1 MLYEEKFN
9 IKEILVQESGNFY
22 DFEERD
28 TSELDD
34 YADLLA
40 EVEVDYDFDENMD
53 EFDEDF
59 IKDEI
64 YSFN

>member
-1 MLYEEKFN
+1 MLYEEKRFN
-9 IKEILVQESGNFY
+9 LKDVLVQESRDFY
-22 DFEERD
+22 DFEEND

-40 EVEVDYDFDENMD
+40 EVEVDYDFDEEMD
-53 EFDEDF
+53 EYDEDY

-64 YSFN
+64 YSF

>member
-40 EVEVDYDFDENMD
+40 EVEVDYDFDEEMD
-53 EFDEDF
+53 EYDEDY

-64 YSFN
+64 YSF